1 MIEHVFDHASP
12 PVRTASPGSPG
23 AAAASGSGPPG
34 WPPRVRPPGATGW
47 QGDVAGWLLDQCPP
61 EYRGHPVLRRHP
73 AVLAWLAELHV
84 RAELA
89 AMREAYRHARVE
101 MDELLPVG
109 SLEALLV
116 CLEREGMRLR
126 GVERSVGL
134 VREALDGQ
142 VFVPRL

>member
-12 PVRTASPGSPG
+12 PVRAASPGSPG

-101 MDELLPVG
+101 MDELLPAG

>member
-1 MIEHVFDHASP
+1 MIEHMFDQPP
-12 PVRTASPGSPG
+12 PVRAALPGSPG
-23 AAAASGSGPPG
+23 AAAARGGGPPG

-47 QGDVAGWLLDQCPP
+47 QGDVVGWLLDQCPP

-73 AVLAWLAELHV
+73 VALAWLTERHVQAELT
-84 RAELA
+84 
-89 AMREAYRHARVE
+89 AMREAYRHART
-101 MDELLPVG
+101 ELTDPMPEG
-109 SLEALLV
+109 SVAALLI